1 MATGSIHEAAS
12 NGDLDALKKI
22 VEKRPETVDQ
32 DDRYGWRPIFHA
44 GLRRHRDI
52 VQYLIDHGADL
63 AAHDGYAMHYAAE
76 VPDNK
81 DIVSLLITY
90 GGLDAHTKPA
100 SEVARQ
106 FIYSVFL
113 ANVHRVRA
121 MLRAN
126 SQLAQERYARG
137 DTALHHAAR
146 NGDLDVVRQLVDY
159 NADVNATTDNNHFP
173 LYCAAGHGHAE
184 TTRYLLKSGADPD
197 ARMPDGKTVAD
208 WLKQYVD
215 HDLRLKACLDILEGR
230 LIGKAGGEEGA

>member
-1 MATGSIHEAAS
+1 MADGSIHEAAS
-12 NGDLDALKKI
+12 NGDLDTLKKI
-22 VEKRPETVDQ
+22 VEERPETVDR
-32 DDRYGWRPIFHA
+32 DDRYGWRPLFHA

-81 DIVSLLITY
+81 DIVTLLVTY
-90 GGLDAHTKPA
+90 GGLDAHTKPE

-113 ANVHRVRA
+113 ANVQRVGA

-126 SQLAQERYARG
+126 SRLAHERYARG
-137 DTALHHAAR
+137 DTALHHASR
-146 NGDLDVVRQLVDY
+146 NGDLDIVMQLVVSG
-159 NADVNATTDNNHFP
+159 ADVNATSNNGHFP

-184 TTRYLLKSGADPD
+184 TTRYLLENGADPE
-197 ARMPDGKTVAD
+197 ASMADGKTVAD
-208 WLKQYVD
+208 WLKQYAV
-215 HDLRLKACLDILEGR
+215 HDPRLKACLAVLER
-230 LIGKAGGEEGA
+230 